1 MSVNLNQS
9 KINRLIGVIQLLKR
23 IEKEEI
29 FFYSKFGWY
38 HEDFVPLGME
48 SFFYC

>member
-23 IEKEEI
+23 IEKGEI
-29 FFYSKFGWY
+29 
-38 HEDFVPLGME
+38 
-48 SFFYC
+48 SFLF